1 MLQILKKPSGNITIA
16 MMLMVIGMMSGF
28 TMASMALRDVVS
40 FQYDYENLQT
50 MLLLRSEAYRGQS
63 ITEKLGGIS
72 FPVQTS
78 ERRVEVT
85 SSAMKKTF
93 MLKSLLTPAG
103 WDVVQEDVVMG
114 DQKQVS
120 EVHSRVRSKSG
131 IGQVAFSN
139 PKMSIIRRY
148 GVFRLES
155 ETFAKFM
162 YFTDTDESMNAN
174 NVYFHGPDL
183 VYGRVHSNT
192 DIWIKKTSGGN
203 NSGWPTFLGWVSTNG
218 KVQSHSGSYPANL
231 VFQGGLSEGYDYVV
245 FPEQATRIRRTG
257 NTVGPVHYNPDNT
270 VSVEVEGVGYQ
281 AYLGVLQEPRREN
294 ADVYN
299 PYPPA
304 NPATLQFRNSYTVRD
319 TLWTFLGSGATS
331 NKSKWVNGRLWI
343 RGTFGSYQTW
353 GCKDTMFLTG
363 DILLANTPKGTDPLS
378 NRNDVV
384 GLVSEKSIVVKYG
397 YRSYTDSTR
406 IHCNIGPN
414 ANFGGIWIYAA
425 MAALGDGK
433 GDPRKDGMFTFE
445 YQHPHPSVPT
455 VRVGNVLYTR
465 IDLHRR
471 RFPQTPSNP
480 WPPLI
485 DYPWYNPLW
494 PERMPYL
501 ERGYISVYGSIS
513 QRRRGFVHR
522 SYLDGEW
529 PSGGVWNQPLDYCG
543 GSSSPA
549 LTGHNDPVF
558 GFQLI
563 TRDYPGTDGN
573 GVGYKKNYHY
583 DTRFYK
589 TSPIDFP
596 EVNRKDETP
605 FAAVSWAIKSPSL
618 QPSNLN

>member
-1 MLQILKKPSGNITIA
+1 MLQILKKPSGNITVA

-50 MLLLRSEAYRGQS
+50 MILLRSEAYRGQS

-72 FPVQTS
+72 FPIQTS

-93 MLKSLLTPAG
+93 LLKSLLTPGG
-103 WDVVQEDVVMG
+103 WDVIQDDVVIG
-114 DQKQVS
+114 DQKQIS
-120 EVHSRVRSKSG
+120 EVHSRVKSKAG
-131 IGQVAFSN
+131 VGQVAFSN
-139 PKMSIIRRY
+139 PKTSIIRRY
-148 GVFRLES
+148 GVFSLES

-162 YFTDTDESMNAN
+162 YFTDTDESMNGN

-192 DIWIKKTSGGN
+192 NIWIKKTTGGT

-218 KVQSHSGSYPANL
+218 EVESHSGTYPENL
-231 VFQGGLSEGYDYVV
+231 VFQGGLSEGYDFVV
-245 FPEQATRIRRTG
+245 FPEQASRIRRTG
-257 NTVGPVHYNPDNT
+257 NTVGPIYYDPDNI
-270 VSVEVEGVGYQ
+270 VNVVVEGSGYNSM
-281 AYLGVLQEPRREN
+281 LGTVLDPRREY

-299 PYPPA
+299 PYPPV
-304 NPATLQFRNSYTVRD
+304 NPNTYQYRNNYNVRD
-319 TLWTFLGSGATS
+319 TVWTYLGSGSTVNTS
-331 NKSKWVNGRLWI
+331 RWVNGRLWI
-343 RGTFGSYQTW
+343 RGEFGTYQTW
-353 GCKDTMFLTG
+353 GCADTMFLTG
-363 DILLANTPKGTDPLS
+363 NIKLSGTPLNTDPVA
-378 NRNDVV
+378 NRTDVV
-384 GLVSEKSIVVKYG
+384 GLVSEKSIVIKYG
-397 YRSYTDSTR
+397 YVDPEDTLRYHRTSGSDT
-406 IHCNIGPN
+406 G
-414 ANFGGIWIYAA
+414 FGGIWIYAA

-433 GDPRKDGMFTFE
+433 GDPRKDGLFTFE
-445 YQHPHPSVPT
+445 YQHPHPSVPD
-455 VRVGNVLYTR
+455 VRVGTTLYTR

-471 RFPQTPSNP
+471 RFPQSPANP

-494 PERMPYL
+494 PERLPYL

-522 SYLDGEW
+522 SYLDTEW
-529 PSGGVWNQPLDYCG
+529 PSGGLWNQPMDFCG

-549 LTGHNDPVF
+549 ATGHNDPVF

-563 TRDYPGTDGN
+563 TRDFPGSSGN

-605 FAAVSWAIKSPSL
+605 FAAVSWAIKSPRNL
-618 QPSNLN
+618 PSTLN